1 MIDNNAMFK
10 LSYGLFVLSACENNF
25 NNGCI
30 INTVMQITD
39 SPKQIVIAVNKDNKT
54 HDMVESTGKFNIS
67 VISEKADFS
76 LFETF
81 GFKSGKDV
89 NKFSAFTDTEIA
101 SNGILYINKYTN
113 AFISGEVVSQIDCGT
128 HSMFIATVSEAKILN
143 SDKSA
148 TYDYYFENIKPKPQK
163 SNDNKKKFVCKICG
177 YVYEGESLPED
188 FICPLCKHGAAD
200 FEEVI

>member
-10 LSYGLFVLSACENNF
+10 LSYGLFVLSASENNF

-39 SPKQIVIAVNKDNKT
+39 LPKQIAIAVNKDNKT
-54 HDMVESTGKFNIS
+54 HEMIESTGKFNVSI
-67 VISEKADFS
+67 ISEKANFS
-76 LFETF
+76 LFERF
-81 GFKSGKDV
+81 GFKSGKDTD
-89 NKFSAFTDTEIA
+89 KFLDFYDTEIA
-101 SNGILYINKYTN
+101 ANGVLYINKHTN

-128 HSMFIATVSEAKILN
+128 HSMFIANVSEAKILN
-143 SDKSA
+143 NDKSA

-163 SNDNKKKFVCKICG
+163 SNNNKKKFVCKICG